1 MDLLAAIILIAVGAA
16 ALFVGF
22 RLWLILLPIFGFFV
36 GFVVGAELI
45 STWLG
50 DGFLQNVL
58 GIVVGA
64 VVAVLFAFLAIFWWW
79 AGVVLV
85 LAGFGFA
92 IGYGLLP
99 AIGMDAEVLS
109 WVIGLTIAAIFVVA
123 AVVLRLPRALVI
135 VASSLWGSGAVLAG
149 VLVILNRIDVEE
161 LGFGAV
167 NQAIGESF
175 FWFIA
180 WLALAVVGMA
190 AQASTSDPI
199 SLVPDDAGGWNSRSS
214 SSSGM
219 SGGTP

>member
-1 MDLLAAIILIAVGAA
+1 MVAVAGVGGREPDARSNGGPMDLLAAIILIAVGAA

-50 DGFLQNVL
+50 
-58 GIVVGA
+58 IVVGA
-64 VVAVLFAFLAIFWWW
+64 VTAVIFAFLAIFWWW

-167 NQAIGESF
+167 NQVIGESL
-175 FWFIA
+175 FW
-180 WLALAVVGMA
+180 V
-190 AQASTSDPI
+190 
-199 SLVPDDAGGWNSRSS
+199 
-214 SSSGM
+214 
-219 SGGTP
+219 

>member
-64 VVAVLFAFLAIFWWW
+64 VTAVIFAFLAIFWWW

-85 LAGFGFA
+85 LAGFG
-92 IGYGLLP
+92 
-99 AIGMDAEVLS
+99 
-109 WVIGLTIAAIFVVA
+109 FVVA

-190 AQASTSDPI
+190 AQAFTSDPV
-199 SLVPDDAGGWNSRSS
+199 SLVPDDAGGWSSRSS

>member
-1 MDLLAAIILIAVGAA
+1 MDLLAALILIAVGAA

-22 RLWLILLPIFGFFV
+22 KLWLVLLPIFGFFV

-64 VVAVLFAFLAIFWWW
+64 VVAIIFAVLALFWWW
-79 AGVVLV
+79 AAVVLV

-99 AIGMDAEVLS
+99 AIGMENADVLS
-109 WVIGLTIAAIFVVA
+109 WVIGLTIAAIFAVA
-123 AVVLRLPRALVI
+123 AVVLRMPRALVI
-135 VASSLWGSGAVLAG
+135 VATSLWGSGAVLAG
-149 VLVILNRIDVEE
+149 VLVILNQVDVEN

-167 NQAIGESF
+167 DQVITQSF
-175 FWFIA
+175 FWFMA
-180 WLALAVVGMA
+180 WIALAVVGMA
-190 AQASTSDPI
+190 AQAFTSDPI
-199 SLVPDDAGGWNSRSS
+199 SLVPEDAGGWR

-219 SGGTP
+219 SSGTP

>member
-64 VVAVLFAFLAIFWWW
+64 VTAVIFAFLAIFWWW

-99 AIGMDAEVLS
+99 AIGMENADVLS
-109 WVIGLTIAAIFVVA
+109 WVIGLTIAAIFAVA
-123 AVVLRLPRALVI
+123 AVVLRMPRALVI
-135 VASSLWGSGAVLAG
+135 VATSLWGSGAVLAG
-149 VLVILNRIDVEE
+149 VLVILNQVDVEN

-167 NQAIGESF
+167 DQVITQSF
-175 FWFIA
+175 FWFMA
-180 WLALAVVGMA
+180 WIALAVVGMA
-190 AQASTSDPI
+190 AQAFTSDPI
-199 SLVPDDAGGWNSRSS
+199 SLVPEDAGGWR

-219 SGGTP
+219 SSGTP

>member
-64 VVAVLFAFLAIFWWW
+64 VTAVIFAFLAIFWWW

-149 VLVILNRIDVEE
+149 VLVILNKIDVEE

-167 NQAIGESF
+167 NQVIGESF

-190 AQASTSDPI
+190 AQAFTSDPV
-199 SLVPDDAGGWNSRSS
+199 SLVPDDAGGWSSRSS

>member
-1 MDLLAAIILIAVGAA
+1 MELLVALIFIAVGAA

-22 RLWLILLPIFGFFV
+22 KLWLVLLPIFGFFV
-36 GFVVGAELI
+36 GFVAGTEIV
-45 STWLG
+45 STLLG
-50 DGFLQNVL
+50 EGGFLQNVL

-64 VVAVLFAFLAIFWWW
+64 IVAVLFAFLALFWWW

-85 LAGFGFA
+85 IAGFGFA

-99 AIGMDAEVLS
+99 AIGLDAEVLS
-109 WVIGLTIAAIFVVA
+109 WVIGLTIAAIFAVA

-135 VASSLWGSGAVLAG
+135 VATSLWGSGAVLAG
-149 VLVILNRIDVEE
+149 VLVILNQIEVEN

-167 NQAIGESF
+167 DQVINESF

-190 AQASTSDPI
+190 AQAFTSDPI
-199 SLVPDDAGGWNSRSS
+199 SLVPEDAGGWSSRS
-214 SSSGM
+214 GV

>member
-22 RLWLILLPIFGFFV
+22 KLWLILLPIFGFIT
-36 GFVVGAELI
+36 GFVVGAELMA
-45 STWLG
+45 TWLG
-50 DGFLQNVL
+50 EGFLVNIL

-64 VVAVLFAFLAIFWWW
+64 VVAVIFAFLAIFWWW
-79 AGVVLV
+79 AAVVLV

-99 AIGMDAEVLS
+99 AIGMDADVLS
-109 WVIGLTIAAIFVVA
+109 WVIGLTVAAVFVVA

-135 VASSLWGSGAVLAG
+135 VATSLWGAGAVLAG
-149 VLVILNRIDVEE
+149 VLVILNQIDVEE

-167 NQAIGESF
+167 NQVIGESF
-175 FWFIA
+175 FWFAA
-180 WLALAVVGMA
+180 WLVVAVVGMA
-190 AQASTSDPI
+190 AQAFTSDPI
-199 SLVPDDAGGWNSRSS
+199 SLVPDDASGYR

-219 SGGTP
+219 SSGTP

>member
-1 MDLLAAIILIAVGAA
+1 MVAVAGVGGREPDARSNGGPMDLLAAIILIAVGAA

-64 VVAVLFAFLAIFWWW
+64 VTAVIFAFLAIFWWW

-85 LAGFGFA
+85 
-92 IGYGLLP
+92 YGLLP

-149 VLVILNRIDVEE
+149 VLVILNQIAVED

-167 NQAIGESF
+167 DQVISES
-175 FWFIA
+175 
-180 WLALAVVGMA
+180 
-190 AQASTSDPI
+190 
-199 SLVPDDAGGWNSRSS
+199 
-214 SSSGM
+214 
-219 SGGTP
+219 